1 MIVFSNF
8 VMNHKI
14 HNFHDNM
21 QGNLKRDV
29 CALLGFTFF
38 YETA

>member
-14 HNFHDNM
+14 YNFHDNM

-38 YETA
+38 